1 MGQPTTN
8 EGEAMTMMEAARDEQ
23 RREYETLLRKV
34 EVQGEEK
41 NLMETQA
48 GNYLSTGFAQGFI
61 NGYQTAA
68 AATHAGL
75 TVLIGELDAG
85 LIDADGAKA
94 KLIPLR
100 DLIRQEA
107 GL

>member
-1 MGQPTTN
+1 MK
-8 EGEAMTMMEAARDEQ
+8 MMENARDEQ
-23 RREYETLLRKV
+23 RKEYETVLGKV
-34 EVQGEEK
+34 EVQGTGE
-41 NLMETQA
+41 NLMDTQA

-68 AATHAGL
+68 GATHAAL
-75 TVLIGELDAG
+75 TAVIGELDAG

-94 KLIPLR
+94 KIIPLR
-100 DLIRQEA
+100 DLIRTEA

>member
-1 MGQPTTN
+1 
-8 EGEAMTMMEAARDEQ
+8 MTMMEESRDEQ
-23 RREYETLLRKV
+23 RKEYERVLSEVKV
-34 EVQGEEK
+34 EATGER
-41 NLMETQA
+41 LTETQA

-61 NGYQTAA
+61 NGYQTATG
-68 AATHAGL
+68 ATHAAL

-100 DLIRQEA
+100 DLIMKEA

>member
-1 MGQPTTN
+1 
-8 EGEAMTMMEAARDEQ
+8 MTMMDEARDEQ
-23 RREYETLLRKV
+23 RREYETVLRKV
-34 EVQGEEK
+34 RVEETRE
-41 NLMETQA
+41 NLMDTQA

-61 NGYQTAA
+61 NGYQTSAG
-68 AATHAGL
+68 ATHAAL
-75 TVLIGELDAG
+75 SVVIGELDAG
-85 LIDADGAKA
+85 LIDGEGAKG